1 MINNDIIGNHHK
13 RQVHVLVADHL
24 VYKHTDLHVE
34 QLKTIS
40 KCGTSTPYWVVCS
53 QLADNLCKRQFH
65 AKHMFF
71 LPTFIQIGLAKIA
84 KNQGSN
90 NEPPLYLLIKKS
102 NLFTTTLTSVPV
114 SSHPMQG
121 SSGHLLPRNSF
132 WMDSSWTRAWTCWS
146 STGGMAMEVWN
157 LHLMGFSMDGW
168 KPPKTWELPAFMM
181 WICSFNFL
189 GCGVYNCGH
198 WK

>member
-102 NLFTTTLTSVPV
+102 TRIHDNNEVKRYCSVPKT
-114 SSHPMQG
+114 HG
-121 SSGHLLPRNSF
+121 LP
-132 WMDSSWTRAWTCWS
+132 
-146 STGGMAMEVWN
+146 
-157 LHLMGFSMDGW
+157 FSMDL
-168 KPPKTWELPAFMM
+168 KSQPCRSFQKA
-181 WICSFNFL
+181 ICS
-189 GCGVYNCGH
+189 
-198 WK
+198 KSKT